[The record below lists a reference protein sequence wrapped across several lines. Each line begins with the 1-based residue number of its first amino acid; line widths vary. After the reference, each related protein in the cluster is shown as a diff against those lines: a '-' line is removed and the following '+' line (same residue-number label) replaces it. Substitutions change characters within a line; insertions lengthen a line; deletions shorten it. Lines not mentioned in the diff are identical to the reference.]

1 MIRWEKSEYRY
12 RLQSTYLEGAQC
24 QNCRILPF
32 RIRNPFKSHSNMRT
46 FHLFL
51 LLLAASSATLSA
63 QPELDPFIPCHHSLQ
78 ALPYRYSPGP
88 EEQAQMENSNRR
100 SDSIDILN
108 YRIDIDVSNY
118 SGKSIIAQT
127 TVRFQPRIDS
137 VKWIVLDLKG
147 LEVDSVYFEG
157 LSVVFNYDGQAIT
170 VFFDRVLDAGT
181 AYDLIVF
188 YRGMPVRDP
197 VWGGFYF
204 EDGYIYNLGIGLS
217 TTPPNFGK
225 VWFPCFDNF
234 VERSTYDYLVTT
246 TADKRAHCVG
256 NFISEDTLGPNRIR
270 RHYRMSTPI
279 TTYLSA
285 IAAADYSVSEAIH
298 PAASRDLPVRLIAKA
313 SDLGKMLE
321 QFEKIGIAVDAF
333 EYWFG
338 PYRFDRVGYVT
349 TTVGAMEH
357 PTNVAYP
364 VSTVQSG
371 NLLQN
376 ERLYGHELGHHWWGD
391 ITTLDDAR
399 DMWIKEGTAEY
410 SSHLFIER
418 AYGKQA
424 FVEAVKSNLSNI
436 LFNAHKNDGSFLP
449 LSPMPYEHTYGT
461 HTYRKGAAMIH
472 NLRGYLGDDEFRR
485 MCTMVF
491 DSMEGKSMD
500 AYAFRDFLNRN
511 ASRDLTAYFD
521 DYIFNPGYCTFYID
535 SLEVF
540 QQSGSQFVRIGV
552 RQGAYNALHLY
563 RDVPLQVS
571 LYDASMQRIV
581 SQFTA
586 SGVYSLAEL
595 PLPDGFQP
603 VLALLNEDQVLNLST
618 LQSGN
623 ILRATGT
630 ADLPYTALTV
640 NVSKITDSSLVH
652 VAHHLT
658 GPEASN
664 RAPYIDRVSS
674 RHFWQVSVLQHG
686 ELNME
691 GRLEY
696 NGLDSA
702 SIDSDILFTSEDSV
716 LLIYRPDRSLQW
728 SDYPH
733 YNKLVVNPNDRKG
746 FVRIT
751 RLLPGEYALAH
762 GFRPPVSTEQASG
775 LLNLSMHPNPTSD
788 RLHLEG
794 LPAQGEPWH
803 FQISDE
809 AGKLVASGTVSP
821 FIDLHALPAGNF
833 VLTVYSEA
841 GSLVG
846 RGRFVKQ

>member
-1 MIRWEKSEYRY
+1 
-12 RLQSTYLEGAQC
+12 
-24 QNCRILPF
+24 
-32 RIRNPFKSHSNMRT
+32 MRT
-46 FHLFL
+46 CNVLFL
-51 LLLAASSATLSA
+51 MMTALAVTLSA
-63 QPELDPFIPCHHSLQ
+63 QPEQDPFVPCHHSQ
-78 ALPYRYSPGP
+78 HAFNYRHSPSP
-88 EEQAQMENSNRR
+88 EELQQMENSNRR
-100 SDSIDILN
+100 SDSIDILH
-108 YRIDIDVSNY
+108 YSIDIDVSNY
-118 SGKSIIAQT
+118 AGKSIIAHA
-127 TVRFQPRIDS
+127 TVRFQPRLDS

-157 LSVVFNYDGQAIT
+157 LRAAFNYDGQTIT
-170 VFFDRVLDAGT
+170 AFFDRPLDAGVT
-181 AYDLIVF
+181 YQLIVF
-188 YRGMPVRDP
+188 YRGVPARDP

-204 EDGYIYNLGIGLS
+204 EDGYIYNLGIGIS

-234 VERSTYDYLVTT
+234 VERSTYDYYVTT
-246 TADKRAHCVG
+246 TADIRAHCVG
-256 NFISEDTLGPNRIR
+256 NFIAEDTLGPNRIR
-270 RHYRMSTPI
+270 RHYRMNTPI

-285 IAAADYSVSEAIH
+285 IAAADYSISEKIH
-298 PAASRDLPVRLIAKA
+298 PAASSDLPVRLIAKP
-313 SDLGKMLE
+313 SDLGKMIE
-321 QFEKIGIAVDAF
+321 QFEKIGIAIDAF
-333 EYWFG
+333 EHWFG
-338 PYRFDRVGYVT
+338 PYRFDRVGYVA

-364 VSTVQSG
+364 VSTIQNG
-371 NLLQN
+371 TLLQN

-391 ITTLDDAR
+391 ITTLDDAK

-418 AYGKQA
+418 AYGGQA
-424 FVEAVKSNLSNI
+424 FVEALKSNLSNI
-436 LFNAHKNDGSFLP
+436 LFNAHKNDGSFLA

-485 MCTMVF
+485 LCTMVF

-500 AYAFRDFLNRN
+500 AYAFRDLLNRN
-511 ASRDLTAYFD
+511 SGRDLTAYFD

-540 QQSGSQFVRIGV
+540 QRSGSQFARIGI
-552 RQGAYNALHLY
+552 RQGAYFAAHLY

-571 LYDASMQRIV
+571 LYNASMQRTV
-581 SQFTA
+581 SPLTV
-586 SGVYSLAEL
+586 SGEYSLVEV
-595 PLPDGFQP
+595 PLPNGFQP
-603 VLALLNEDQVLNLST
+603 VMVLLNEDQVLNLAT

-623 ILRATGT
+623 ILRTTGT

-658 GPEASN
+658 GPEASQ
-664 RAPYIDRVSS
+664 RAPYIDRISG

-702 SIDSDILFTSEDSV
+702 SIDSDILFTFEDS
-716 LLIYRPDRSLQW
+716 LLLVYRTSPSSQW
-728 SDYPH
+728 NDYSY

-751 RLLPGEYALAH
+751 RLLPGDYALAH
-762 GFRPPVSTEQASG
+762 GFRPPVATEDAG
-775 LLNLSMHPNPTSD
+775 EGVKLSFKPNPASD
-788 RLHLEG
+788 QLRIEG
-794 LPAQGEPWH
+794 LSTHEEPLH
-803 FQISDE
+803 FSISDE
-809 AGKLVASGTVSP
+809 TGKLVTSGSVSTS
-821 FIDLHALPAGNF
+821 IDLNLLPPGNF

-846 RGRFVKQ
+846 GGHFVKH